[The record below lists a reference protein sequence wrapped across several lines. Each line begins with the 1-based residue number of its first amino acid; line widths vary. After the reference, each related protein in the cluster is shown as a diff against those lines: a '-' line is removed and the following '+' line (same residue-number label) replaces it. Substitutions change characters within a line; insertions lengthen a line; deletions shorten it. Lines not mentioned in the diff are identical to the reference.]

1 MVANKQP
8 TLLEQAITETYVLCA
23 MYKHEINPKQIGVFL
38 SKLLT
43 GDKASAKLLWKSV
56 VRDRLYS
63 CGMETILI
71 QELEDFVY
79 DI

>member
-8 TLLEQAITETYVLCA
+8 TLLQEAITETYVLCA
-23 MYKHEINPKQIGVFL
+23 MYKHTINPKSIGEFI

-43 GDKASAKLLWKSV
+43 GDKTSAKLLWKCA

-63 CGMETILI
+63 CGMDDVLI
-71 QELEDFVY
+71 SELEDY
-79 DI
+79 LEG